1 MKVFASASITKE
13 YETLSVGGYKD
24 WNGHLSTV
32 GMIIDEEDVRSFP
45 CPVECAEG
53 FLVESGSGIIS
64 M

>member
-24 WNGHLSTV
+24 WNGLLSTV
-32 GMIIDEEDVRSFP
+32 GLIIDEEDVRPFS
-45 CPVECAEG
+45 CPVEG
-53 FLVESGSGIIS
+53 FLVESGSGIIC